1 MQIHPVSKKTL
12 ADMIAAKLAASVL
25 DESLPEGSQLPSER
39 DLIQKLEVS
48 RTTLREALKILEEK
62 DIIEFACRGGLVCES
77 HR

>member
-1 MQIHPVSKKTL
+1 
-12 ADMIAAKLAASVL
+12 MIAAKLAASVL
-25 DESLPEGSQLPSER
+25 DELLPEGSQLPSER

-62 DIIEFACRGGLVCES
+62 DIIELCRGGVVCES